1 MDMGFAK
8 QSPFY
13 PCGEGEEMK
22 FQEIKNNIYYC
33 GLNDCDRRIFDELIP
48 LEHGTSY
55 NSYLVK
61 GSEKTALIDTM
72 YPPKAKEYLKRL
84 AENQIGKIDYII
96 ANHGEQD
103 HTGSIPALLEKYPNA
118 IVVTNPKC
126 AENIK
131 SMLHVAEDK
140 IRVIADGEE
149 LSLGNKTL
157 KFIFAPGVH
166 WPDTMFTYIKEDN
179 VLCTCDFLGAHYTF
193 NDVFAVE
200 CDALMKSA
208 KRYYAEI
215 MMPFRMMSERYTKMV
230 KEMNVDM
237 ILPSHGPVHT
247 NPNYILDLYT
257 EWTSPSPKNLV
268 ALPYVSMYES
278 TKEMVDYLANKL
290 EAKGIEVFKFDIV
303 DDDLGDLA
311 MALVD
316 AASIVLGT
324 SMVLAGPH
332 PTAVNV
338 AYLAS
343 VLRPKA
349 KFGTIIGSYGWGG
362 KLFDILVTL
371 LAPLKLDLIE
381 PLMIKGKPK
390 TEDFAK
396 LDEIAESLYEKHKSI
411 GLL

>member
-1 MDMGFAK
+1 
-8 QSPFY
+8 
-13 PCGEGEEMK
+13 MK

-61 GSEKTALIDTM
+61 GNEKTAIIDTM
-72 YPPKAKEYLKRL
+72 YPPKTNEYLKRL
-84 AENQIGKIDYII
+84 SENQIGKVDYII

-103 HTGSIPALLEKYPNA
+103 HSGSIPALLEKFPNA
-118 IVVTNPKC
+118 IVLTNPKC

-131 SMLHVAEDK
+131 NMLHVPAEK
-140 IRVIADGEE
+140 IREISDGEE
-149 LSLGNKTL
+149 VSLGDKTL

-179 VLCTCDFLGAHYTF
+179 VICTCDFLGAHYTF
-193 NDVFAVE
+193 SDVFAVE
-200 CDALMKSA
+200 SKELEKSA

-215 MMPFRMMSERYTKMV
+215 MMPFRTMCQKYTKMI

-237 ILPSHGPVHT
+237 ILPSHGPVYK
-247 NPNYILDLYT
+247 NPSFILDLYAD
-257 EWTSPSPKNLV
+257 WTSNDPKNLV
-268 ALPYVSMYES
+268 VLPYVSMYNS
-278 TKEMVDYLANKL
+278 TKEMIDKLAEDLNK
-290 EAKGIEVFKFDIV
+290 EGIETFKFDIV

-316 AASIVLGT
+316 AATIVMGT

-332 PTAVNV
+332 PMAVNV
-338 AYLAS
+338 AYLAA

-349 KFGTIIGSYGWGG
+349 KFASLIGSYGWGG
-362 KLFDILVTL
+362 KLFDIIVNL

-381 PLMIKGKPK
+381 PIQIKGKP
-390 TEDFAK
+390 TAEDFKKVDEMAK
-396 LDEIAESLYEKHKSI
+396 TILEKHKSI
-411 GLL
+411 GLV

>member
-1 MDMGFAK
+1 
-8 QSPFY
+8 
-13 PCGEGEEMK
+13 MK

-61 GSEKTALIDTM
+61 GNEKTAIIDTM
-72 YPPKAKEYLKRL
+72 YPPKTNEYLKRL
-84 AENQIGKIDYII
+84 SENQIGKVDYII

-103 HTGSIPALLEKYPNA
+103 HSGSIPALLEKFPNA
-118 IVVTNPKC
+118 IVLTNPKC

-131 SMLHVAEDK
+131 NMLHVPAEK
-140 IRVIADGEE
+140 IREISDGEE
-149 LSLGNKTL
+149 VSLGDKTL

-179 VLCTCDFLGAHYTF
+179 VICTCDFLGAHYTF
-193 NDVFAVE
+193 SDVFAVE
-200 CDALMKSA
+200 SKELEKSA

-215 MMPFRMMSERYTKMV
+215 MMPFRTMCQKYTQMLID
-230 KEMNVDM
+230 MNVDM
-237 ILPSHGPVHT
+237 ILPSHGPVYK
-247 NPNYILDLYT
+247 NPSFILDLYAD
-257 EWTSPSPKNLV
+257 WTSNDPKNLV
-268 ALPYVSMYES
+268 VLPYVSMYNS
-278 TKEMVDYLANKL
+278 TKEMIDKLAEDLNK
-290 EAKGIEVFKFDIV
+290 EGIETFKFDIV

-316 AASIVLGT
+316 AATIVMGT

-332 PTAVNV
+332 PMAVNV
-338 AYLAS
+338 AYLAA

-349 KFGTIIGSYGWGG
+349 KFASLIGSYGWGG
-362 KLFDILVTL
+362 KLFDIIVNL

-381 PLMIKGKPK
+381 PIQIKGKP
-390 TEDFAK
+390 TAEDFKKVDEMAK
-396 LDEIAESLYEKHKSI
+396 TILEKHKSI
-411 GLL
+411 GLV